1 MFSPMPDVAAVRDR
15 HRELN
20 DLANLIPAEA
30 LTHFAFALPD
40 DLDRVPYLDM
50 TIEQA
55 RAPFPVYSGTIAA
68 LTDAGLMVELTYNS
82 DEEVG
87 PLDMQ
92 PLRGRVAKIGLA
104 YDLNG
109 RIPSDALTV
118 TLTGPEST
126 LTLPISPRRND
137 PDFVRRVVA
146 ALIGS

>member
-1 MFSPMPDVAAVRDR
+1 
-15 HRELN
+15 
-20 DLANLIPAEA
+20 
-30 LTHFAFALPD
+30 
-40 DLDRVPYLDM
+40 
-50 TIEQA
+50 
-55 RAPFPVYSGTIAA
+55 
-68 LTDAGLMVELTYNS
+68 MVELTYNS

-104 YDLNG
+104 YDPNG
-109 RIPSDALTV
+109 RIPSGALTV
-118 TLTGPEST
+118 TLTGPGST

>member
-1 MFSPMPDVAAVRDR
+1 
-15 HRELN
+15 
-20 DLANLIPAEA
+20 
-30 LTHFAFALPD
+30 
-40 DLDRVPYLDM
+40 
-50 TIEQA
+50 
-55 RAPFPVYSGTIAA
+55 
-68 LTDAGLMVELTYNS
+68 MVELTYNS
-82 DEEVG
+82 DEAVG

>member
-1 MFSPMPDVAAVRDR
+1 MFSTMPDVAAVRAR
-15 HRELN
+15 LRELN
-20 DLANLIPAEA
+20 DLGRLIPAET
-30 LTHFAFALPD
+30 LTHFASALPD

-50 TIEQA
+50 TIEQLQ
-55 RAPFPVYSGTIAA
+55 PPYPVYSGSLVA
-68 LTDAGLMVELTYNS
+68 LTAAGLMVELTYK
-82 DEEVG
+82 DEDVE

-104 YDLNG
+104 YDPNG
-109 RIPSDALTV
+109 RIPSGALTV